1 MNKYATFIVLI
12 FVSILI
18 NIVQSSIFS
27 PSAGNYFFPDLNLIL
42 IIFIAISKD
51 IRFGLALVL
60 LNGFLLDVMS
70 GYMLGINTFS
80 RLSLYIILRSS
91 SNHFDY
97 ESYIPVFISLLLGTL
112 YVWIFIWSI
121 LILKSVNDLKLI
133 KNVIIYQAI
142 INSAVGI
149 FIFYIKNK
157 IYATVQK

>member
-1 MNKYATFIVLI
+1 MNKNITFIALI

-18 NIVQSSIFS
+18 NILQATIFS
-27 PSAGNYFFPDLNLIL
+27 PSSGNYFFPDLNLIL

-51 IRFGLALVL
+51 IRFGIALVL
-60 LNGFLLDVMS
+60 LNGFLIDVMS
-70 GYMLGINTFS
+70 GYMLGINTFA
-80 RLSLYIILRSS
+80 RLSLYIILKRS

-97 ESYIPVFISLLLGTL
+97 ESYTPVFISLLLGTL
-112 YVWIFIWSI
+112 YVWVFIWFI
-121 LILKSVNDLKLI
+121 LLLKSVSDLKII

-149 FIFYIKNK
+149 LIFHIKNK